1 MTKHLIGQGGMTRRG
16 LLKSG
21 VAMTAAGLMLPAG
34 MAMAQSEPKKGGTL
48 RIGFNSGSTVDNYDP
63 GVWDTN
69 FVQVFAQA
77 RHNYLTEI
85 AADGSLV
92 GEVAESWE
100 ASPDAMTWTLK
111 IRSGITFHSGGTVTA
126 DDVIGTSAAKPIV
139 DPIVEIR
146 ADGPNTVIVTLS
158 GGNADFPYLMSD
170 YHLPIM
176 PATDGRI
183 DPTSADGCG
192 PYRVDSFEP
201 GISATLSKHDGY
213 WKTDRGHFDGLL
225 LLALPD
231 PVARQN
237 ALLTGEVDVINQLD
251 LTTVSN

>member
-21 VAMTAAGLMLPAG
+21 MAITAAGLVLPAG
-34 MAMAQSEPKKGGTL
+34 MAMAQAEPKKGGTL

-100 ASPDAMTWTLK
+100 ASADATTWTLK
-111 IRSGITFHSGGTVTA
+111 IR
-126 DDVIGTSAAKPIV
+126 
-139 DPIVEIR
+139 
-146 ADGPNTVIVTLS
+146 
-158 GGNADFPYLMSD
+158 
-170 YHLPIM
+170 
-176 PATDGRI
+176 
-183 DPTSADGCG
+183 
-192 PYRVDSFEP
+192 
-201 GISATLSKHDGY
+201 
-213 WKTDRGHFDGLL
+213 
-225 LLALPD
+225 
-231 PVARQN
+231 
-237 ALLTGEVDVINQLD
+237 
-251 LTTVSN
+251 

>member
-21 VAMTAAGLMLPAG
+21 MAMTAAGLMLPAG

-126 DDVIGTSAAKPIV
+126 DDVIASINYHRGPESTSAAKPIV
-139 DPIVEIR
+139 DPIVEMKGGR
-146 ADGPNTVIVTLS
+146 AEYGHRHVERRECRFPLS
-158 GGNADFPYLMSD
+158 DVGLSPAD
-170 YHLPIM
+170 H
-176 PATDGRI
+176 
-183 DPTSADGCG
+183 
-192 PYRVDSFEP
+192 
-201 GISATLSKHDGY
+201 
-213 WKTDRGHFDGLL
+213 
-225 LLALPD
+225 
-231 PVARQN
+231 ARQ
-237 ALLTGEVDVINQLD
+237 GWEDRSD
-251 LTTVSN
+251 LV

>member
-1 MTKHLIGQGGMTRRG
+1 MTKDLIGQRGMTRRG

-126 DDVIGTSAAKPIV
+126 DDVIASINYHRGPESTSAAKPIV
-139 DPIVEIR
+139 DPIVEMKS
-146 ADGPNTVIVTLS
+146 DGPNTVIVTLS

-176 PATDGRI
+176 PAKDGKI
-183 DPTSADGCG
+183 DPTSPDGCG
-192 PYRVDSFEP
+192 PYKVDSFEP
-201 GISATLSKHDGY
+201 GISAT
-213 WKTDRGHFDGLL
+213 
-225 LLALPD
+225 
-231 PVARQN
+231 
-237 ALLTGEVDVINQLD
+237 
-251 LTTVSN
+251 